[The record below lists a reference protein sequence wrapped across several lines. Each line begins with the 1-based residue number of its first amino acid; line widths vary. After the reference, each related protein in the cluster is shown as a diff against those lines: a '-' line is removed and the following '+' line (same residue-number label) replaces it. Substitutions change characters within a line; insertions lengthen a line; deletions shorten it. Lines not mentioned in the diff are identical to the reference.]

1 MNTYDNQNIVL
12 ITGGFDPIHSG
23 HIDMIKHAA
32 SISRVVIGVNSDEWL
47 VRKKGKPFMDIDNRK
62 SILQQLK
69 GVMQVI
75 EFDDSDDTA
84 IDAIHKVLREWPKY
98 NIVYANGGDR
108 DRSNIPETIITDPRL
123 RFEYGVGTNIKTQ
136 SSTSLLMAWNNP
148 ITYRE
153 WGYWKVLNTINYTG
167 GTAKIK
173 ELTINPGKNLSIQR
187 HKNRSEFWYVLVGDL
202 IMQVW
207 DEECEIKSYEL
218 KSHDNVVV
226 SPNQWHTVKN
236 DTNEIAIVLE
246 VQYGDQCIENDI
258 ERR

>member
-32 SISRVVIGVNSDEWL
+32 SIGRVVIGVNSDEWL

-84 IDAIHKVLREWPKY
+84 IDAIYKVLREWPRY

-153 WGYWKVLNTINYTG
+153 WGYWKVLDTINYTG
-167 GTAKIK
+167 GTTKIK
-173 ELTINPGKNLSIQR
+173 KLTINPGKNLSIQR
-187 HKNRSEFWYVLVGDL
+187 HKYRSEFWYVLDGEL
-202 IMQVW
+202 LMEIW
-207 DEECEIKSYEL
+207 DNDSTSSKYVLHLHESMVIL
-218 KSHDNVVV
+218 
-226 SPNQWHTVKN
+226 PGQWHSAKN
-236 DTNEIAIVLE
+236 NTNEPINVLE
-246 VQYGDQCIENDI
+246 IQYGEMCVENDI
-258 ERR
+258 ERQ